1 MRLIASCALHVSSC
15 RLCRSWWPA
24 SLRTQS
30 PTPSLPSTLHHSA
43 SGASQC
49 YAEPTPFR
57 TERSGSLLVSLSV
70 HRPFALVRVLKVLLY
85 VTLRSLSFCCCCA
98 GLSPWVLRSTT
109 GAIVL
114 GASAVVGIILIHPV
128 FWVARAV
135 MQRLPARD
143 GTPVWQTMG
152 LKYALPAAVLAFG
165 MRYVMRGGAIPLQ
178 PLEPQ
183 PPSAAPRVYD
193 FTVDELSKF
202 NQFKPLW
209 ASFTAVAQRPVPLSL
224 ARWSAHNNSENHY
237 FAQAATESQTLLLQF
252 ACWLRETKA
261 RAAWTFDQ
269 AFRIG
274 PNSGVWW
281 PYGGLMLRIS
291 RINGFH
297 AKVADPEENAL
308 RNAATR
314 FLSEL
319 SGYKTDSPTPPFS
332 FQGLFYYP
340 PHGVRE
346 WHTNAD
352 KPGWRMYL
360 VSVAEPGRS
369 QFSHSTNGKVSVIQE
384 QSATIR
390 LFKIPHRNETVFPH
404 SIVSW
409 TDRFSFGVNLFDE
422 RIVWSLLCSR
432 NDYVIE
438 GKCDTMLRLLK
449 S

>member
-1 MRLIASCALHVSSC
+1 MPEQL
-15 RLCRSWWPA
+15 
-24 SLRTQS
+24 
-30 PTPSLPSTLHHSA
+30 
-43 SGASQC
+43 
-49 YAEPTPFR
+49 
-57 TERSGSLLVSLSV
+57 
-70 HRPFALVRVLKVLLY
+70 
-85 VTLRSLSFCCCCA
+85 
-98 GLSPWVLRSTT
+98 
-109 GAIVL
+109 
-114 GASAVVGIILIHPV
+114 
-128 FWVARAV
+128 
-135 MQRLPARD
+135 
-143 GTPVWQTMG
+143 
-152 LKYALPAAVLAFG
+152 
-165 MRYVMRGGAIPLQ
+165 
-178 PLEPQ
+178 LEPQ

-193 FTVDELSKF
+193 FTVDELFKF
-202 NQFKPLW
+202 NQFEPLW

-224 ARWSAHNNSENHY
+224 ARWSTHNNSENRY
-237 FAQAATESQTLLLQF
+237 FAQAATESPTLLLQF

-261 RAAWTFDQ
+261 RNAWNFDQ

-274 PNSGVWW
+274 PDSGVWW

-308 RNAATR
+308 RDAATR

-319 SGYKTDSPTPPFS
+319 SEYKTDSPTPPFS

-369 QFSHSTNGKVSVIQE
+369 QFSHSTNGKVSVIRE

-432 NDYVIE
+432 NDLGIE
-438 GKCDTMLRLLK
+438 GKCDTMLQLLK